1 MNTALL
7 ILFCLLQA
15 ADIYTTVRVL
25 EQGGRELNPLLA
37 ALFRRFDPL
46 TVMVIVKLAG
56 VWVLWWIDVWQITL
70 AGCVVFAWVVIHN
83 YREMNR
89 GS

>member
-1 MNTALL
+1 MNTGLL
-7 ILFCLLQA
+7 IVFCLLQA

-25 EQGGRELNPLLA
+25 EAGGRELNPLLA
-37 ALFRRFDPL
+37 ALFKRFDPL

-70 AGCVVFAWVVIHN
+70 AGCVVFVGVVAFN
-83 YREMNR
+83 LRSMLR
-89 GS
+89 K

>member
-25 EQGGRELNPLLA
+25 EQGGRELNPMLA
-37 ALFRRFDPL
+37 ALFKRFDPL

-56 VWVLWWIDVWQITL
+56 VWVLWWINVWQITL
-70 AGCVVFAWVVIHN
+70 AGCVVFVGVVAFN
-83 YREMNR
+83 LRSMLR
-89 GS
+89 K